1 MFQLAAGPAPE
12 RWAGQPCNVEQE
24 NKKMKFKSIRKW
36 KYSPELEGLL
46 LFAQRLDE
54 LLFDFTLD
62 TYKPPALNSAF
73 LCLEALQLIT
83 EIEAETIEKA
93 NLKHVLD
100 ELEWSLRHDE
110 VAKELINL
118 EIKDYVLRGE
128 NDNINSVKVRLE
140 LLFNCINPAKYL
152 NKTYELIFDSVRKN
166 EKKRISYLAKTMTTS
181 LLNIGY
187 HQTFLYNK
195 ILEFFFYDDIEI
207 SNVNDLNKLISQ
219 FTLEDKEYEVVFR
232 VSKLIREIT
241 DSCEAFNLKIIESLP
256 DEYVLGKNKFS
267 KTSDEVYLMKIK
279 VTAYD
284 PFSARESAERSLEKT
299 KNLFVLFHHK
309 KGIKWNDEALVFCK
323 TTKKEFLLKR
333 PVGAMKKGFD
343 LKAEKA
349 AKELNN
355 FIKNFQLSSR
365 SFEKFDRVVD
375 FHGLAI
381 SNEIVENQLI
391 NLWTSLET
399 IIPSHSGKNKITNII
414 SSLVPFLMLAYTQRL
429 LQRLLSDLILWN
441 HNIVKGIMRKI
452 PDSKGLTLIEK
463 TALLVALPETKP
475 LREELYSKFADY
487 SLLRNRVFNLS
498 ELLGNADKLS
508 AKIKEHQTKV
518 EWQIR
523 RIYRTRN
530 LIVHSGKTPPYS
542 NVLIENI
549 HTYLDLLLE
558 TIFNYSMNDEN
569 VLTIEQ
575 SVELAKLRYEKY
587 LKLLSE
593 SKGNIT
599 RDTIKKM
606 LMP

>member
-1 MFQLAAGPAPE
+1 MA
-12 RWAGQPCNVEQE
+12 VEQE
-24 NKKMKFKSIRKW
+24 NKQMKFKSIRKW

-110 VAKELINL
+110 VAKELMNL

-207 SNVNDLNKLISQ
+207 SNVTDLNKLISQ

-256 DEYVLGKNKFS
+256 DEYVFGKDKFP
-267 KTSDEVYLMKIK
+267 KTSDEVYLMKTK

-284 PFSARESAERSLEKT
+284 PYSARESAERSLEKT

-323 TTKKEFLLKR
+323 TTKKDFLLKR

-349 AKELNN
+349 AKELNK

-365 SFEKFDRVVD
+365 SFQKFDRVVD

-463 TALLVALPETKP
+463 TALLIALPETQP
-475 LREELYSKFADY
+475 LREELYLKFADY

-498 ELLGNADKLS
+498 ELLGKTDKLS

-599 RDTIKKM
+599 RVTIKEM

>member
-1 MFQLAAGPAPE
+1 
-12 RWAGQPCNVEQE
+12 
-24 NKKMKFKSIRKW
+24 MKFKSIRKW